1 MEQTLGNRISA
12 RRKQKKMTQDQLA
25 EQLGVTAQAVSK
37 WENDQSCPDIS
48 MLPRLATIFGCSTDE
63 LLGIETATTVHH
75 AEVITDDDAKKEDG
89 LHITRGGFEFK
100 LENGDRKGAI
110 GFAVL
115 VLTVGGLTLANHLL
129 SWGASFWSILWPTTI
144 LVFGL
149 FGSIPSFSF
158 GSLGCAAFGA
168 YFLLDNLNILPFE
181 MGWSLALPIALL
193 FFGISLLIKAIRKPK
208 RVRPIITVNRNGADS
223 LNTNYS
229 VDEETFSYS
238 ASFGSSK
245 HYVEMPRLSYGSVNS
260 SFCETT
266 IDLSGVEEITEACA
280 VDVNL
285 SFGECTVL
293 VPRRYSVD
301 LDKNASF
308 ASVVLKGEPA
318 QTTDGTIVVTA
329 NATFGQVTIWY
340 I

>member
-37 WENDQSCPDIS
+37 WENDQSCPDIT
-48 MLPRLATIFGCSTDE
+48 MLPRLATIFDCSTDE

-193 FFGISLLIKAIRKPK
+193 FFGISLLVKAFHKPK
-208 RVRPIITVNRNGADS
+208 SIKFNRNGANSMNSYFQTED
-223 LNTNYS
+223 
-229 VDEETFSYS
+229 DTFECDN
-238 ASFGSSK
+238 SFGSSK

-266 IDLSGVEEITEACA
+266 IDLSGVKEIAEACA

-329 NATFGQVTIWY
+329 NATFGQVTIRY

>member
-37 WENDQSCPDIS
+37 WENDQSCPDIT

-193 FFGISLLIKAIRKPK
+193 FFGISLLIKAIR
-208 RVRPIITVNRNGADS
+208 
-223 LNTNYS
+223 
-229 VDEETFSYS
+229 
-238 ASFGSSK
+238 
-245 HYVEMPRLSYGSVNS
+245 
-260 SFCETT
+260 
-266 IDLSGVEEITEACA
+266 
-280 VDVNL
+280 
-285 SFGECTVL
+285 
-293 VPRRYSVD
+293 
-301 LDKNASF
+301 
-308 ASVVLKGEPA
+308 
-318 QTTDGTIVVTA
+318 
-329 NATFGQVTIWY
+329 
-340 I
+340 